1 MSNAFMKP
9 LYDTKL
15 FCEIWESSDDFIT
28 DYKNQDQDHFVNQ
41 VPTTI
46 SDTNALMTYLLLFSK
61 YGNNPIA
68 NYDVTQF
75 KNKIFTTIWQYGPAW
90 EKRLSMQADIRNLT
104 LQEIQAGTSTS
115 WSSEGEQ
122 SQTNEG
128 SDSTINNHAYNP
140 SSAPTTQTTNELD
153 YIDQQNVAK
162 GTDSRTITGSD
173 SKTTGQ
179 TVTKSKMDAYG
190 QLWELVAT
198 DVTAEYINKF
208 KKCFKQFV
216 APERSLIYVTEDD
229 DYYSGDDSND

>member
-1 MSNAFMKP
+1 MSSTSMKP
-9 LYDTKL
+9 MYDTNL
-15 FCEIWESSDDFIT
+15 FCEIWESSAEFLADYNNTGEDFT
-28 DYKNQDQDHFVNQ
+28 NQ

-46 SDTNALMTYLLLFSK
+46 SQQNALMTYLLLFSR

-75 KNKIFTTIWQYGPAW
+75 KSKIFTIIWQYGPAW
-90 EKRLSMQADIRNLT
+90 EKRLSMQTDIRNLT
-104 LQEIQAGTSTS
+104 LQELQTGTRTD

-122 SQTNEG
+122 SQSNSG
-128 SDSTINNHAYNP
+128 SDTTINNHAYNP
-140 SSAPTTQTTNELD
+140 STAPSTQSTSELD

-162 GTDSRTITGSD
+162 GTDTRTISGTD

-179 TVTKSKMDAYG
+179 TVTKSKMDAYA

-198 DVTAEYINKF
+198 DVTNEYIAKF

-216 APERSLIYVTEDD
+216 APERSMIYVTEDEED
-229 DYYSGDDSND
+229 